1 VAGEDSI
8 LSGMAGRYASALFD
22 LATEAKAV
30 DAVGA
35 DLARF
40 DELIAGNADLARLV
54 RSPVFSSDE
63 QTRAVTALLDRV
75 GIGGLAGNFIRLV
88 AQNRRLFAVRGM
100 IRAYRAL
107 VARARGETTADVV
120 VAQPLADDHLAALR
134 QSLASA
140 TGKDVVLNVK
150 VDPGLIGGLTVKV
163 GSRMIDASLKTK
175 LQSIKIA
182 MREVG

>member
-30 DAVGA
+30 DVVGA

-40 DELIAGNADLARLV
+40 DELIAGNEDLARLV
-54 RSPVFSSDE
+54 RSPVFSADE
-63 QTRAVTALLDRV
+63 QTKAVTALLERV

-100 IRAYRAL
+100 ARAYKAL

-120 VAQPLADDHLAALR
+120 VAQPLADDHLSALR

-140 TGKDVVLNVK
+140 TGRQVVLNVR
-150 VDPGLIGGLTVKV
+150 VDPSLIGGLTVQV

-182 MREVG
+182 MKEVG